1 METDEAVNSQTGG
14 EQSGIGGAARR
25 RGSGGSRGRL
35 PRERRRPDTDRKDQ
49 RRTTHTETWRK
60 QRKQTHKQSAAK
72 QKERDTK
79 TGRERERAL
88 IRSCTLIV
96 TSHRATMVVQGMT
109 HLKGEKRG
117 RCVTICTKLHGG

>member
-25 RGSGGSRGRL
+25 RGSGGGRGRL

-49 RRTTHTETWRK
+49 RRTTHKETWRK

-79 TGRERERAL
+79 TERERE
-88 IRSCTLIV
+88 STD
-96 TSHRATMVVQGMT
+96 S
-109 HLKGEKRG
+109 
-117 RCVTICTKLHGG
+117 KLHIDSDKS